1 MMLGG
6 KNGPYGIFDFRRAI
20 TLKLSQVSPIDKRS
34 FKWWSRFSISADDSK
49 NKAQTLRDKGD
60 DIIYQHLE
68 FRNVSLHNLV
78 FNAIS
83 WPKMM
88 KVLNSQE
95 CVFFNSLWMSS
106 YFKNQN

>member
-6 KNGPYGIFDFRRAI
+6 KNGRAI

-88 KVLNSQE
+88 KVLKS
-95 CVFFNSLWMSS
+95 VFF
-106 YFKNQN
+106 